1 MNGGVFEG
9 RLKRSE
15 RLRESDRWGKQGLGF
30 DEAGGFRIFFK
41 VVWSCCKLT
50 SAVFFRAR

>member
-30 DEAGGFRIFFK
+30 DEAGGFRIFFT
-41 VVWSCCKLT
+41 VVWSCV
-50 SAVFFRAR
+50 S